1 MSDTP
6 AVPPDAANDRSQD
19 PAVAPSV
26 DDAPAPQE
34 ASGPGL
40 GSLEGLPEAEF
51 SSPRIAPEVTV
62 TAATVPAAPAPVA
75 PVRWWPGVIL
85 VLLMAGVGYAGW
97 RWYVLPR
104 TNAPQEITL
113 PPGDAALLPE
123 AVRPVTPTPAFEDPD
138 APLAPEPTAEVATDG
153 PAYPV
158 TPPATL
164 PSLPTLAESDA
175 LALGTLQELAAGL
188 MPWLVSEHLI
198 QTFVVTVDNL
208 TADRLPP
215 HRRLVKPLGGQFL
228 VTHAAG
234 GLQLDPA
241 NAARYT
247 PLVNALT
254 ALDPA
259 RVAMRYREVYPLV
272 QQAWVEL
279 GNPDSYF
286 NDRLM
291 AVLDHLLAARPPQD
305 PVGLVQPKVFYR
317 FADDELEGE
326 SAGRRAL
333 FRLGPEQ
340 MLRIQDWLGR
350 LRSALAVPAP

>member
-6 AVPPDAANDRSQD
+6 SVPQDAANE
-19 PAVAPSV
+19 PAQAPEVGSAA
-26 DDAPAPQE
+26 DE
-34 ASGPGL
+34 AASPREIGGPDL
-40 GSLEGLPEAEF
+40 GSLEGVQEAEA
-51 SSPRIAPEVTV
+51 SAPRIAPEVGV
-62 TAATVPAAPAPVA
+62 TAAALPAAPEPVA

-85 VLLMAGVGYAGW
+85 VVLMAGVGYAGW

-104 TNAPQEITL
+104 ANAPQEITL

-138 APLAPEPTAEVATDG
+138 AQVEPAPPTEAPSDG

-158 TPPATL
+158 TSPSSVL
-164 PSLPTLAESDA
+164 SLPTLAESDA
-175 LALGTLQELAAGL
+175 MALGTVQELAAGL
-188 MPWLVSEHLI
+188 LPWLVSENLI
-198 QTFVVTVDNL
+198 PTFVVTVDNL

-215 HRRLVKPLGGQFL
+215 HRRLIKPLGGQFL

-259 RVAMRYREVYPLV
+259 RVAARYREVYPLV

-291 AVLDHLLAARPPQD
+291 AVLDHLLAARPPLE

-326 SAGRRAL
+326 SSGRRAL

-350 LRSALAVPAP
+350 LRSALAAPAP